1 MGSLIDFPVCR
12 SRIYLRINSEAIN
25 TRNDSNEALSCI
37 KTVDY
42 LRNLLRDSRGPNGV
56 AVKISLMG

>member
-1 MGSLIDFPVCR
+1 MGSLIDLAVYW
-12 SRIYLRINSEAIN
+12 SRIYLRINTEAIN
-25 TRNDSNEALSCI
+25 TRNDLNEALSCI

-42 LRNLLRDSRGPNGV
+42 LRILLRDSRGPNGV